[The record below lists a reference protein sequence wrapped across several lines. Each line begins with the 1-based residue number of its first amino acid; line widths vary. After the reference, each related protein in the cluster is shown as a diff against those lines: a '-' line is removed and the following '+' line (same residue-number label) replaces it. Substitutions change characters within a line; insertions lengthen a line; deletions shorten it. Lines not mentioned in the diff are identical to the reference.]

1 MSKVWW
7 PDLKRI
13 AWLMLVDVVADAGKL
28 RDRLAGLV
36 FSLSLL
42 GEGWGEGAKLSV
54 IVFLD

>member
-1 MSKVWW
+1 
-7 PDLKRI
+7 
-13 AWLMLVDVVADAGKL
+13 MLIDMVAAAGKL